1 MDLTF
6 KISLRSR
13 LDEETRKRAERSPQ
27 YKFDVKFVREHT
39 QHNKK
44 KIDKASVLYVFVENC
59 RVREKRI

>member
-27 YKFDVKFVREHT
+27 YKFDVKFVRKHT
-39 QHNKK
+39 QHNKRK
-44 KIDKASVLYVFVENC
+44 LTISQCSTFLLKIAVC
-59 RVREKRI
+59 EKSEL